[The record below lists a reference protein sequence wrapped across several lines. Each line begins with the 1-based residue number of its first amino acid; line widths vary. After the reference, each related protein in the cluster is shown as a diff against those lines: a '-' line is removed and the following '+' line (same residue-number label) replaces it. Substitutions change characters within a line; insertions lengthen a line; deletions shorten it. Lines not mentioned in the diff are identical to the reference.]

1 MSTTADVT
9 TPGKAIIWHFDTLDY
24 DAFLDGQYIGSYPT
38 YPMAENEL
46 NRLALEQ
53 LRRQP
58 PVVVEEVRA

>member
-1 MSTTADVT
+1 MSTATSIPEV
-9 TPGKAIIWHFDTLDY
+9 GKSIVWHFDTLDY
-24 DAFLDGQYIGSYPT
+24 DAFLDGEYIGSFPT